1 MGTAESSGKA
11 SAFRGTPEQLVSNLE
26 ARALVPEDVSLCATV
41 QEVRRQGLDLEESSR
56 AIVHL
61 ARALEWKVRLLL
73 PAPPPLEPEAEIA
86 EEDADSL
93 AERLGR
99 YEVFAEAR
107 DVLRGLER
115 QRQTR
120 FGRPT
125 SAPTEERPLAAETL
139 DRLLDA
145 FAEVWERAGQRTQE
159 VRRDAFT
166 VAEAIVVLRGRITM
180 LGDTPFGSLFSE
192 DASRAEII
200 ALFLALLE
208 LVRLGECAVQQGEPF
223 GSLRVVAARSEVAFT
238 VDADR
243 GRNGEG

>member
-1 MGTAESSGKA
+1 MG
-11 SAFRGTPEQLVSNLE
+11 PEE
-26 ARALVPEDVSLCATV
+26 VSLCATV
-41 QEVRRQGLDLEESSR
+41 QEVRRQGLDLEEASR
-56 AIVHL
+56 GIVHL
-61 ARALEWKVRLLL
+61 TRALEWKVRLLL
-73 PAPPPLEPEAEIA
+73 PAPPPVDPDVISGE

-107 DVLRGLER
+107 DLLRGLER

-125 SAPTEERPLAAETL
+125 AAPTGGERPLAEETL

-159 VRRDAFT
+159 VHRDAFT
-166 VAEAIVVLRGRITM
+166 VAEAIVVLRRRITA
-180 LGDTPFGSLFSE
+180 LGDTSFASLFSVE
-192 DASRAEII
+192 AQRAEII

-208 LVRLGECAVQQGEPF
+208 LVRLGECLVQQGEPF
-223 GSLRVVAARSEVAFT
+223 GSLRVVAACSEVAAT
-238 VDADR
+238 V
-243 GRNGEG
+243 GEGWGTKDGEEEVDHPGGS